1 MWCLKGSE
9 GLCVYIL
16 PNQKKSFGN
25 SYQSDIKLK
34 EDVRIS
40 EFHAEVSVESTRE
53 SDTQYKCIISNLSK
67 YETIIIRDGE
77 EKRLST
83 NDKFILKS
91 GDVMQFGQKYTFVA
105 LYHLFVIVRSGLS
118 DEDTKRLK
126 DIVDYL
132 GASLAETW
140 DNSCTH
146 LTVAK
151 SVLFTTKLACAL
163 ASAKSIVTITYWE
176 AVNIAIKDSKELPKI
191 EDFLP
196 QVKEEWLKVCSKL
209 FLPNEKRKTLFK
221 GLSFVHFCPKQYF
234 AYVLLINAA
243 GGKSCVYPTRRPL
256 RPRDLTAKNAIVIQ
270 QPANDSS
277 QLTQVIAV
285 DYPVIYCKLQAVKRR
300 MISDTEIPLAILY
313 CSTTMYCNPKF
324 DFATFVKLK
333 TLSPSDTIIIED
345 TQDVENAAK
354 KPIERNIIPETCNS
368 PNNKKVSKQINF
380 SDENKQSIYNASES
394 NIAIK
399 DKQNADNRENKREI
413 IPETCDSQNNEH
425 ILKKTLFSDENEQ
438 NNIFSI
444 SKDDIGMKIQNDE
457 NNLKNIYFFN
467 ENQQNNIFNNKKNN
481 FVSNIVSRKVNK
493 QPQIIPESCNSLEEK
508 VNNILSTESNNKQ
521 ILTTVNTCKF
531 NENNSLSNF
540 AMEEENSELQE
551 KKDFAENSSILAQ
564 DYKRKEENKYNFQQ
578 KENLIENDN
587 LNDINDK
594 SESARWESSK
604 NSAIYPRIVSI
615 EEIDKNKMYVSQGKE
630 KNMLGKYCFTVEESQ
645 NSLKEQKL
653 DSACKSENIK
663 VKQNEIQKKDER
675 KDEYQKASMS
685 LQRTNWYEK
694 YLNQGFT
701 NEILRKDIPR
711 GKRFIKKSIMI
722 PEKILKVDDFV
733 L

>member
-1 MWCLKGSE
+1 MCVVREIRIQLYVKLKS
-9 GLCVYIL
+9 LCVYIL

-91 GDVMQFGQKYTFVA
+91 GDVMQFGQKYTF
-105 LYHLFVIVRSGLS
+105 
-118 DEDTKRLK
+118 
-126 DIVDYL
+126 
-132 GASLAETW
+132 
-140 DNSCTH
+140 
-146 LTVAK
+146 
-151 SVLFTTKLACAL
+151 LACAL

-457 NNLKNIYFFN
+457 
-467 ENQQNNIFNNKKNN
+467 KNN

-564 DYKRKEENKYNFQQ
+564 DYKRKEENKYNFQ

-675 KDEYQKASMS
+675 KDEYQKA
-685 LQRTNWYEK
+685 RTNWYEK

-711 GKRFIKKSIMI
+711 GKRFIKA
-722 PEKILKVDDFV
+722 
-733 L
+733 